1 MKVVCD
7 SNTKRNK
14 IIKLIR
20 HIMIDLNIKNIDI
33 VSNLGQTE
41 QSVSNLLN
49 PNYRPDSS
57 ITVDGLA
64 KICEAMGCEL
74 RIEIERKGE

>member
-1 MKVVCD
+1 
-7 SNTKRNK
+7 
-14 IIKLIR
+14 
-20 HIMIDLNIKNIDI
+20 MIDLNIKNIDI

-64 KICEAMGCEL
+64 KICDAMGCEL
-74 RIEIERKGE
+74 KLEIVPKGTEWQWIIREKLERDGLNDGEW